1 MAIFTLVIEANT
13 LPTIEGERLRASVT
27 NVTQGGPPQQFVG
40 PPDTGKFNASYEAN
54 YGDEISVV
62 RDFVLGTLDG
72 PDTEAIT
79 LTLPFPVLPVPTGG
93 GVSVLPL

>member
-1 MAIFTLVIEANT
+1 MPTFTLIVEANT
-13 LPTIEGERLRASVT
+13 LPTIEGEQLRATIT
-27 NVTQGGPPQQFVG
+27 NVTQGTEPQQFTG
-40 PPDTGKFNASYEAN
+40 PPDVGKFNVSYDAN

-72 PDTEAIT
+72 PDTEAIA